1 MAAFE
6 TFEANTG
13 ATAGKTI
20 TIQTSAAGSSIA
32 GVLDTTNI
40 PAPHVLISNA
50 GANWVWCRMSAEA
63 TPTASQA
70 DIPLAPNSVRLFTNP
85 VSGGKTGIAVVIS
98 VSTSQFVYF
107 TPGNGG
113 VS

>member
-6 TFEANTG
+6 AFEANSG
-13 ATAGKTI
+13 AAAGKTI

-32 GVLDTTNI
+32 GVLDSTNTY
-40 PAPHVLISNA
+40 APHVLIANA
-50 GANWVWCRMSAEA
+50 GASWVWCRISGEA
-63 TPTASQA
+63 TPTATQA
-70 DIPLAPNSVRLFTNP
+70 DIPLAPNTVRLFTNP
-85 VSGGKTGIAVVIS
+85 VPNGKCGIAVVIS

-107 TPGNGG
+107 TPGQGG